1 MQNVSFKGELEQA
14 QLRLSQVQKP
24 EEDVDFDRDSNEGS
38 FMRGKSKK
46 DTETQER
53 EKKFL
58 LTELKQIKDQL
69 YGKLTYF
76 KSKTQGKRH
85 PSKAKQ
91 ESDAG
96 LFEILADA

>member
-76 KSKTQGKRH
+76 KSKT
-85 PSKAKQ
+85 
-91 ESDAG
+91 
-96 LFEILADA
+96 